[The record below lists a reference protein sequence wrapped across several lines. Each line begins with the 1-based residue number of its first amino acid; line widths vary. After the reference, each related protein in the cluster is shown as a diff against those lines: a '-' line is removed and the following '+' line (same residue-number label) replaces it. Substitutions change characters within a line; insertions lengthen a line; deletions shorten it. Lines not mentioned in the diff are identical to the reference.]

1 MSDVEDDFWGS
12 GEESESRNEE
22 STEIRKLRSVHSKRG
37 YLDGITSAKEDNL
50 QAGFDES
57 FPLGAQYGID
67 VGKILGGLQMLV
79 SIYGDEDPELRE
91 QMKLVQ
97 EELRINK
104 VLAKRHFD
112 EEMNPLDTLA
122 ALIGKWQ
129 AVLDAYK
136 SKYV

>member
-112 EEMNPLDTLA
+112 EEMNRC
-122 ALIGKWQ
+122 
-129 AVLDAYK
+129 V
-136 SKYV
+136 